1 ILEVF
6 AKLADVKLLR
16 DLSRVVIIPMLIA
29 SYLIQSDF
37 SIFGLSVVETAPQG
51 VQLLQFIG
59 VFFLTSAFVGA
70 FAWSSHE
77 LLQYVHFLTH
87 FHGLKVLSILFLAF
101 GFVGVF
107 GVDNPVIG
115 NLNIM
120 WFYSSFICGFYM
132 LSRMVEIDRQF
143 T

>member
-1 ILEVF
+1 MEVL

-37 SIFGLSVVETAPQG
+37 SIFGLTVVETAPQG

-59 VFFLTSAFVGA
+59 VFFLTSA

-107 GVDNPVIG
+107 GVDNPVIS

-120 WFYSSFICGFYM
+120 WFYSSFVCGFYM